1 LFLPHCLPS
10 FMNPR
15 LAHQAPKRVALLI
28 LVIFAVS
35 WICSGQ
41 PNGAG
46 SRVFA
51 VSLGSLALFLA
62 KAILILLGVLAAC
75 LAALFLCGG
84 GLVAR
89 AVKGAIEKFDKNII
103 GVDIRIESLEVS
115 LRRGLVDIRGLV
127 VANAPGYSADYLV
140 KVDRALADVN
150 MLALLRSGFREIV
163 VERII
168 FSNVDVIWEKSG
180 LTHSNVKEIIEFL
193 SARRAQDVED
203 PAGGSA
209 EPPRE
214 VVSQQRTK
222 SKRKLRLCT
231 VKFQDI
237 GVKMASHILHGAG
250 VRLAVAD
257 VGYDDFAADHGSSL
271 ADDVA
276 GILLLSILKTIVAN
290 VAGKSIGDKF
300 F

>member
-1 LFLPHCLPS
+1 LI
-10 FMNPR
+10 
-15 LAHQAPKRVALLI
+15 VA
-28 LVIFAVS
+28 AS

-41 PNGAG
+41 PTGAG

-51 VSLGSLALFLA
+51 VSLGSLAFFLA
-62 KAILILLGVLAAC
+62 KVILVLFGVLAAC

-84 GLVAR
+84 GLIAR
-89 AVKGAIEKFDKNII
+89 AVKGAIEKFDKNFI
-103 GVDIRIESLEVS
+103 GVDIRIGSLEVS
-115 LRRGLVDIRGLV
+115 PRRGLVDIRGLI

-180 LTHSNVKEIIEFL
+180 LTHSNVKEIIDFL

-203 PAGGSA
+203 PTGGSA

-214 VVSQQRTK
+214 VVNQQRQK

-257 VGYDDFAADHGSSL
+257 VDYDDFAADHGSSI